1 MTSGNISASAS
12 LQPQL
17 AEDATAHSTRP
28 DGNNVEIES
37 ELLAM
42 NTQLGRVRLPD
53 AGRLEQPEAAQGRH
67 HRQPVLTRRTP
78 MNIIS
83 GIDVTAGALD
93 AQKTRMDIVAQ
104 NIANAETTRTP
115 AGGPYQR
122 QVVSFESE
130 LVRQQ
135 GAAGPALQTVKVS
148 SITSGPVA
156 RPAGLQSAAPRR
168 GSRRNGD
175 HGRT

>member
-1 MTSGNISASAS
+1 
-12 LQPQL
+12 
-17 AEDATAHSTRP
+17 
-28 DGNNVEIES
+28 
-37 ELLAM
+37 M
-42 NTQLGRVRLPD
+42 NL
-53 AGRLEQPEAAQGRH
+53 
-67 HRQPVLTRRTP
+67 
-78 MNIIS
+78 IS

-135 GAAGPALQTVKVS
+135 GGAGPALQTVQVASIS
-148 SITSGPVA
+148 SDPSPGQQVYNPQHPDAGPDGMVTMPNVNLAFEMVDLITA
-156 RPAGLQSAAPRR
+156 
-168 GSRRNGD
+168 SRAYEANLSVVKNAKQMAEKALEIGK
-175 HGRT
+175 